1 MSFFNNLRTHAV
13 CPYDNPLYGL
23 YGVYLLLGY
32 FMDQTLLQEI
42 STFGRLLG
50 AAFYYDPQA
59 QAVKPILN
67 FFRQPNWIEEWQDLT
82 QADEIKTLI
91 AKGLQQDLDEAYQYL
106 FIGPNSLPAPAWGSV
121 YLDPEA
127 VIFGNSLVELRT
139 FLKMHQIAFSSTEN
153 EPEDH
158 FGLMLMLA
166 AYLAENKP
174 ELLKEFF
181 TQHLLTWSERYLQL
195 LAEQA
200 DYPFYQGLSL
210 IAQQTLQRWKTELA
224 LTIPKVQLY
233 F

>member
-1 MSFFNNLRTHAV
+1 
-13 CPYDNPLYGL
+13 
-23 YGVYLLLGY
+23 
-32 FMDQTLLQEI
+32 MDQTLLQEI

-50 AAFYYDPQA
+50 AVFYYDPQA
-59 QAVKPILN
+59 QPVKPILH
-67 FFRQPNWIEEWQDLT
+67 FFSQPNWVEEWHTLT
-82 QADEIKTLI
+82 QGEEIQALI

-139 FLKMHQIAFSSTEN
+139 FLKTYQIAFHSNEN

-158 FGLMLMLA
+158 FGLMLMLT

-174 ELLKEFF
+174 ELLKVFLA
-181 TQHLLTWSERYLQL
+181 QHLLTWSDRYLQL
-195 LAEQA
+195 LAEQT
-200 DYPFYQGLSL
+200 DYPFYRGLSL
-210 IAQQTLQRWKTELA
+210 VAQQTLQHWKTELA
-224 LTIPKVQLY
+224 LTVPKVQLY

>member
-1 MSFFNNLRTHAV
+1 ME
-13 CPYDNPLYGL
+13 
-23 YGVYLLLGY
+23 
-32 FMDQTLLQEI
+32 QTLLQEI

-50 AAFYYDPQA
+50 AAFYYAPQA
-59 QAVKPILN
+59 QEVKPILN
-67 FFRQPNWIEEWQDLT
+67 FFRQPNWIEEWHDLI

-139 FLKMHQIAFSSTEN
+139 FLKIHQIAFSSKEN

-224 LTIPKVQLY
+224 LTVPKMQLY